1 MITDD
6 DLNALRD
13 KIRSV
18 VRQSVIAGRHA
29 TSGEDAARIQDQMVA
44 ASESTIMLDIVALLA
59 KHDGKEVT

>member
-6 DLNALRD
+6 DLNALRG
-13 KIRSV
+13 KIRSI

-29 TSGEDAARIQDQMVA
+29 ASSEDAARIQDQMIA
-44 ASESTIMLDIVALLA
+44 ASERTIMLDIVALLA

>member
-6 DLNALRD
+6 DLNALRG
-13 KIRSV
+13 KIRSI

-29 TSGEDAARIQDQMVA
+29 TSSEDAARIQDQMVA

-59 KHDGKEVT
+59 KHDGKGVT

>member
-6 DLNALRD
+6 DLNALRG
-13 KIRSV
+13 KIRSL

-59 KHDGKEVT
+59 RYDGKEAR